1 MSVKVCH
8 VKNILCAYDKIHPMN
23 KQDVKQQNEETRAV
37 WNQNA
42 AFWDGRMGDGNDFV
56 DVLTWPP
63 TQRLLEIKPGERILD
78 IACGNGLT
86 SRRMA
91 ALGAHVTACDFAK
104 DMIALAQ
111 KYQFKHAN
119 RIQYR
124 VLDATDEAALLALG
138 EGSYDSALCAMGLF
152 DMAEIDPLLRAMRRL
167 LKPGGKFVFSILHP
181 CFNGPT
187 VRLGVEEE
195 DRQGEIVTQY
205 SLKITA
211 YMTPT
216 VNHAIAIRGQPRAQL
231 IFHRPLQV
239 LLGSCFNA
247 GFVLDALEERSFPP
261 DHPIGKNPLAWG
273 ARFSEFPPA
282 MVARVRS
289 NPH

>member
-1 MSVKVCH
+1 MGAKNESVNK
-8 VKNILCAYDKIHPMN
+8 ILCVYDKIQTMD
-23 KQDVKQQNEETRAV
+23 KQEIKQQNEETREV

-42 AFWDGRMGDGNDFV
+42 AFWDGRMGDGNDFIE
-56 DVLTWPP
+56 VLTWPP
-63 TQRLLEIKPGERILD
+63 TARMLEIKPGERILD

-91 ALGAHVTACDFAK
+91 ALGAQVTACDFAK
-104 DMIALAQ
+104 DMIAFAQ
-111 KYQFKHAN
+111 KYQFEHAD

-124 VLDATDEAALLALG
+124 VLDATDEMALLELG
-138 EGSYDSALCAMGLF
+138 EASYDSALCAMGLF

-167 LKPGGKFVFSILHP
+167 LKPGGRFVFSVLHP

-205 SLKITA
+205 SVKILA

-216 VNHAIAIRGQPRAQL
+216 VNHALAIRGQPKAQL

-239 LLGSCFNA
+239 LLGACFNA

-261 DHPIGKNPLAWG
+261 DHPMGKNPIAWG
-273 ARFSEFPPA
+273 AKFSEFPPA
-282 MVARVRS
+282 LVARVRS